1 MFLNESKSKDV
12 LLYKFRYIVF
22 FLCYALN
29 IGIFF
34 IRQLK
39 FVIETPDAMAQYH
52 QVLTGFYHD
61 HSPVM
66 MAFVWKYLNY
76 IWEGFFG
83 MYFLQIT
90 FLYIGL
96 LFIWKAS
103 EYFIDFKKHPYLL
116 LLIFAMPFIPQIFL
130 YSIAVQKDNQFT
142 YSFLVVAGALSLY
155 TVNNKK
161 MPLYISAVLLVL
173 LIYGTGVKYQARFVL
188 PVLTIWMGCLLKR
201 DSGYLSKLVYGIIA
215 GIFVYVSTYAISE
228 TVVSKQGKDNAWQY
242 VKLFDLAAISISIDQ
257 DLIPDANKTSVY
269 TFDDIKSKF
278 QQNAIDPY
286 IYTKYPILRKGA
298 TYQEQEALWEV
309 WFSAVKTH
317 PVLYLKHR
325 IYTFSYC
332 LLGRSNF
339 TYVDKLVKYYF
350 VEGTRDYEIVSKIA
364 SVLGYIFL
372 PQLIFFFLSAFYLYF
387 ALSNWSKTDLAKI
400 LFAFNFMALLLA
412 FVVIFMSMAGT
423 PRYTFFSI
431 VMINAS
437 HVFAM
442 GVYQVNRKNNAN
454 QELETIY

>member
-155 TVNNKK
+155 TVNKK
-161 MPLYISAVLLVL
+161 DAIVYICCTVSV
-173 LIYGTGVKYQARFVL
+173 ID
-188 PVLTIWMGCLLKR
+188 IW
-201 DSGYLSKLVYGIIA
+201 
-215 GIFVYVSTYAISE
+215 
-228 TVVSKQGKDNAWQY
+228 
-242 VKLFDLAAISISIDQ
+242 
-257 DLIPDANKTSVY
+257 
-269 TFDDIKSKF
+269 
-278 QQNAIDPY
+278 
-286 IYTKYPILRKGA
+286 
-298 TYQEQEALWEV
+298 
-309 WFSAVKTH
+309 
-317 PVLYLKHR
+317 
-325 IYTFSYC
+325 
-332 LLGRSNF
+332 
-339 TYVDKLVKYYF
+339 
-350 VEGTRDYEIVSKIA
+350 
-364 SVLGYIFL
+364 
-372 PQLIFFFLSAFYLYF
+372 
-387 ALSNWSKTDLAKI
+387 NWSKVSSKI
-400 LFAFNFMALLLA
+400 CFACFNNMDGLPFEA
-412 FVVIFMSMAGT
+412 
-423 PRYTFFSI
+423 
-431 VMINAS
+431 
-437 HVFAM
+437 
-442 GVYQVNRKNNAN
+442 
-454 QELETIY
+454 